1 MRSETLDKLLCLLDV
16 RLNAMALCE
25 VPAGKCLQLP
35 AMDSILVHY
44 ILEGRGVLRTSD
56 GSTASFGPGTL
67 VFVPRNCGHELSESG
82 MEKEVHVWSEGAAP
96 LADGMMKFALEEG
109 TAAIVTACGTISA
122 DCGGLDLFEHFREP
136 SSEDVSSDSHIRS
149 AFELMLRELEAP
161 RFGTRPLCEALM
173 KQCMIVAIRAHVKRG
188 ELSLLPLG
196 GIRDTRLLNA
206 LLVMVERPADDHSLD
221 ELAKLSGMS
230 RSLFAE
236 RFVEAFERPPID
248 LLRQVRLHRAANL
261 LRSTKLPVQV
271 IAVAVGYTSR
281 SYFTRAFRSA
291 YGADPRSFRDAR
303 RADATM

>member
-25 VPAGKCLQLP
+25 VPAGKRLRLP

-56 GSTASFGPGTL
+56 GSTAGFGPGTL
-67 VFVPRNCGHELSESG
+67 VFVPRDCGHELSESG
-82 MEKEVHVWSEGAAP
+82 EEEDVHVWAEGAAP
-96 LADGMMKFALEEG
+96 LADGMMKFSLGDRA
-109 TAAIVTACGTISA
+109 AAIVTACGTISA
-122 DCGGLDLFEHFREP
+122 DCGGLDLFEHFQEP
-136 SSEDVSSDSHIRS
+136 TAEDVSADSHIRS
-149 AFELMLRELEAP
+149 AFQLMLRELETP

-173 KQCMIVAIRAHVKRG
+173 KQCMLLAIRAQVERG

-196 GIRDTRLLNA
+196 GIRDTRLLKA
-206 LLVMVERPADDHSLD
+206 LLAMVERPAEDHSLSD
-221 ELAKLSGMS
+221 LARLSGMS

-236 RFVEAFERPPID
+236 RFTEAFERPPID

-271 IAVAVGYTSR
+271 IAIAVGYTSR

-291 YGADPRSFRDAR
+291 YGADPKSFRETSRTA
-303 RADATM
+303 AAN